1 MKVTAVF
8 ALIDGNNFYASCE
21 RVFNPKLQ
29 NVPIIVL
36 SNNDGCVIARSNEA
50 KAFGIKMGAPF
61 HEMRQL
67 VEKHGVRAFSSNYT
81 LYGDMSAR
89 MMQTLSEFSP
99 DTEVYSIDE
108 CFLGMEGFQH
118 FDLIEYGQTIRET
131 VKRNVGIPC
140 SVGIA
145 LTKTLAKVAN
155 RFAKKNLEHN
165 GVMVIAE
172 EDVRRAV
179 LLNTEIDDVWGI
191 GRQYG
196 QKLKAHGVTNALQLS
211 KMSPAW
217 GKANLG
223 GVVGE
228 RLIHELNGLS
238 CIDLEMVQD
247 PKKNIAATRAF
258 GKVVTEQEDISEAL
272 SFHVSRAAEKLRAQ
286 KSVANIVTFFFHSN
300 PFSKSLPF
308 FQVYHSVKLPIATS
322 DTRQFNDP
330 VQQML
335 KKLFR
340 PNIRYHKC
348 GVMLQGI
355 TDATRLQSD
364 FFNAP
369 DSDKTIELMKTLDS
383 LNHRFGRD
391 TLKFGRSGFKL
402 DWKTQAKMKS
412 PNFTTNWND
421 LLKVKS

>member
-1 MKVTAVF
+1 MKVMAVF

-36 SNNDGCVIARSNEA
+36 SNNDQCVIARSNEA

-61 HEMRQL
+61 HEMKHL
-67 VEKHGVRAFSSNYT
+67 VEKCGVRAFSSNYT

-108 CFLGMEGFQH
+108 CFLGMEGFYH
-118 FDLIEYGQTIRET
+118 FDMIEYGQTIRET
-131 VKRNVGIPC
+131 VRRNVGIPC

-172 EDVRRAV
+172 DNVRKAV
-179 LLNTEIDDVWGI
+179 LRNTEIDDVWGI

-196 QKLKAHGVTNALQLS
+196 QKLKALGLTNALQLS
-211 KMSPAW
+211 EMSPAW

-228 RLIHELNGLS
+228 RIIHELNGLS
-238 CIDLEMVQD
+238 CIDLEMIQD

-258 GKVVTEQEDISEAL
+258 GKVDHRSKRYNRSPVL
-272 SFHVSRAAEKLRAQ
+272 SCFK
-286 KSVANIVTFFFHSN
+286 
-300 PFSKSLPF
+300 
-308 FQVYHSVKLPIATS
+308 
-322 DTRQFNDP
+322 
-330 VQQML
+330 
-335 KKLFR
+335 
-340 PNIRYHKC
+340 
-348 GVMLQGI
+348 G
-355 TDATRLQSD
+355 
-364 FFNAP
+364 
-369 DSDKTIELMKTLDS
+369 
-383 LNHRFGRD
+383 
-391 TLKFGRSGFKL
+391 SGEVES
-402 DWKTQAKMKS
+402 AK
-412 PNFTTNWND
+412 
-421 LLKVKS
+421 